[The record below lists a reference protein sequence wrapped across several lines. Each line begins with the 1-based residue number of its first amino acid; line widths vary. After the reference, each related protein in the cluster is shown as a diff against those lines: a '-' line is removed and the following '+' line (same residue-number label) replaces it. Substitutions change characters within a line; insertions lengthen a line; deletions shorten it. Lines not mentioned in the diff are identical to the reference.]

1 MANKANDRDQASIY
15 ETRDSAKPW
24 RRFATRNPSSQQNRK
39 PHSLAIGSARN
50 FRFLLLTTH
59 GDPELVWQVL
69 AIIETPET
77 TPSRIA
83 LKGERTIVRNP
94 GICREPDAARLDI
107 LGRSA

>member
-1 MANKANDRDQASIY
+1 LRGVITSGDDALVKM
-15 ETRDSAKPW
+15 
-24 RRFATRNPSSQQNRK
+24 